1 MADEPTVLAV
11 DHNRRNLE
19 LLTQF
24 LAKESYRTIAAK
36 SLEELDQVL
45 NEPNEVGLALVDI
58 SGFDRSV
65 WERCERLRDMG
76 IPFLL
81 ISSRQST
88 ALQQTSLAHGARGV
102 MVKPLAVKELLALI
116 RSLIEE

>member
-1 MADEPTVLAV
+1 MAAEPTVLAV

-24 LAKESYRTIAAK
+24 LAREGYRTIAAN
-36 SLEELDQVL
+36 SLEEFDQVL

-65 WERCERLRDMG
+65 WERCERLREMS

-81 ISSRQST
+81 ISSRQSA

-102 MVKPLAVKELLALI
+102 LVKPLAVKELLALI
-116 RSLIEE
+116 CSFLEE